1 LLEDLESLEGTL
13 ERIRFYNEENG
24 YLVGR
29 LRCVGGDAITI
40 VGNFPPMQEGESLR
54 IIGRWQVHHRYG
66 RQVAVERWQRVLP
79 VTVKGLKRYLASG
92 LIKGIGPVTAG
103 AIVDQFGLE
112 ALQVMEEEPERL
124 QEVPGIGPKKGA
136 MIREN
141 FGKYREMQEVL
152 VFLQGHGIGIGQALR
167 LYRHYGLQA
176 ADRVRDNPYMLAEE
190 VAGIG
195 FKTADRIARQMGLAA
210 DAPARVRAALLFALR
225 DAAGRGDV
233 CLPREIL
240 LERATE
246 LLAIPGEVAAAP
258 PLKDHLQKL
267 AGDKK
272 IYCEERAGGSIVYA
286 APFYHAE
293 VGVAQGLKALADAPQ
308 SWDRRESRAAL
319 EAAAGKGSGLTE
331 EQRRVMEQALEK
343 GLLIV
348 TGGPGTGKTTTIR
361 ALLSLFHSLN
371 QRVLIAAPTGRAAK
385 RVQEATGEDASTIHR
400 LLEYSYNEGEGFRFM
415 RHEKRPLEADV
426 LIIDEASMVDLILMY
441 HLIKAI
447 PAGCRLIMVGD
458 ADQLPAVGAGNVL
471 RDLLDSGAIPA
482 VRLNHIFRQA
492 RESLITVNAHRIN
505 HGEMPQLNV
514 KNKDFFF
521 VSEAVPDLVAQKV
534 VQLCRERIPNFG
546 PFDPVMDVQVI
557 TPMRRTAAGVEK
569 LNKMLQ
575 KALNPADRRKNEVT
589 IHGITFRSGDKVM
602 QIRNNYQKEVYNG
615 DIGRITKLNLEE
627 GELIVA
633 YRDAG
638 ISRPV
643 VYNFSELD
651 ELTLS
656 YATSVHKSQGSEY
669 PVIVM
674 PVITQHYLLLQRNL
688 LYTGITRARK
698 LVVLVG
704 TKKALAIAIRNN
716 RAEERYS
723 FLDSRLNR
731 EDEEVG
737 REVECRES

>member
-1 LLEDLESLEGTL
+1 MLEDLESLEGTL

-308 SWDRRESRAAL
+308 SWDRKESRAAL